1 MNRKIIGLSIIIIF
15 AVVIVFGGIHYAL
28 EIIEASSASANP
40 VEGEYVSRLD
50 TGSSEDPALSALR
63 SVCLFH

>member
-1 MNRKIIGLSIIIIF
+1 MNRKIIGLSIVVVF

-28 EIIEASSASANP
+28 EIIEASATSNNP
-40 VEGEYVSRLD
+40 AEGEYVDRLD
-50 TGSSEDPALSALR
+50 TSSQEDPALAALR